1 MLKEGSKNKP
11 CTWCDCDALPDTW
24 PPACE
29 RHLELTKTASASP
42 TTLKELEV
50 APPKVD
56 NAEHGNT
63 NA

>member
-29 RHLELTKTASASP
+29 RHLALTKTASASP

-56 NAEHGNT
+56 HAERGNT